1 MRKPRNRDI
10 YAGALLGNLQLAQ
23 TRALLPT
30 LQRCAGSHGLLL
42 SAAGGEAAPALPLL
56 SHWTQ
61 LAVDGKS
68 YRGDLIGATDEPL
81 AFVDDAFD
89 LVWLRHA
96 LEVVAHFSEVL
107 QEATRVLAPG
117 GTLVISGV
125 HPFSAWAPWY
135 YWQQRGAGRSLHAP
149 ARLAYRLHRA
159 GVDVTSMR
167 RVGCSWPLANDR
179 PTNAYHPAGGGY
191 VLIAQ
196 KHRCLVTPLRV
207 RAGSVHVPTNG
218 RLSPSARRRITA

>member
-23 TRALLPT
+23 TRALLPM

-42 SAAGGEAAPALPLL
+42 CAGGGEAPPALPLL

-61 LAVDGKS
+61 MRVDGER
-68 YRGDLIGATDEPL
+68 YGGDLIGATDEPL

-96 LEVVAHFSEVL
+96 LEVVGGFSEVL
-107 QEATRVLAPG
+107 QEAARVLAPG
-117 GTLVISGV
+117 GTLVVSGM

-135 YWQQRGAGRSLHAP
+135 YWQQRGTGHSLHAP
-149 ARLAYRLHRA
+149 SRLAYRLHRA
-159 GVDVTSMR
+159 GMNVTSMR
-167 RVGCSWPLANDR
+167 RVGCSWPRATDG
-179 PTNAYHPAGGGY
+179 PTRAHQPAGGGY

-196 KHRCLVTPLRV
+196 KQRSLVTPLRL
-207 RAGSVHVPTNG
+207 RAGSRHVPANG
-218 RLSPSARRRITA
+218 RLSPSARGRITA